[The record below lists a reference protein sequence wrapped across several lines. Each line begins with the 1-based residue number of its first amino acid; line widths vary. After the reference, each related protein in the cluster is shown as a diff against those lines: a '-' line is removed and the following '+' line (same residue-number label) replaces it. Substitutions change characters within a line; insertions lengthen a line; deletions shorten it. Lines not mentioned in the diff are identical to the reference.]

1 MNIKNLFHKKPLDLE
16 KIYNENKH
24 YFELLLCKD
33 FVGYIPKEI
42 QEPVINNF
50 FKEYGEQMERW
61 TMWHSWYINRK
72 ALNDPQK
79 ITFYAGMM
87 VYLKVLNTLA
97 KVNKKN
103 YQPEPKKMPEVE
115 VGTSWIQETLDD
127 IKYFTD
133 NVNKTNQA
141 DKGTEGESPSK
152 V

>member
-50 FKEYGEQMERW
+50 FKEYGEQVERW

-103 YQPEPKKMPEVE
+103 YQPEPKKCLKLRSELR
-115 VGTSWIQETLDD
+115 GF
-127 IKYFTD
+127 K
-133 NVNKTNQA
+133 KH
-141 DKGTEGESPSK
+141 
-152 V
+152 